1 MTNSPGQFYQQRL
14 KDLAA
19 EKQILLQKKNR
30 LAWFRFL
37 SIISAFVAAWQLWS
51 AGPLLAI
58 TVFILLISL
67 FIYFLV
73 QDITNNESIENIN
86 RLLSVNQTEQSI
98 INHNYFDLP
107 DGQAHVQPL
116 HPYSNDLDIFGR
128 ASLFQYINRTTSEQ
142 GSAVLAHWLMNTASV
157 DVIQKKQEAAKE
169 LATDFLLRQQLQS
182 YGMKDRITT
191 ATERKIDTW
200 LTEKTKYIH
209 SPLWQLLRI
218 VLPLIALSLLA
229 LYLSGLISG
238 GQFTPAA
245 VLLMVVAYSISKLV
259 SPAHAKLGKITA
271 ELSTLSSSI
280 ELIEK
285 AGFTSPYLQQ
295 LKTVF
300 DHHPGKASE
309 KIKGLARIL
318 ERLDYRFNFV
328 VHIPLNTFLF
338 WDLQQL
344 FALEKWRE
352 VNRQQISHWFKGLAE
367 MEAISTI
374 STLTFN
380 HPDWHFPSFT
390 AEDGVFDSEELGHPL
405 IASEKRINNSF
416 TTKGL
421 SQLNLITGSNMA
433 GKSTF
438 LRSIGVN
445 MVLSMMGAPVCA
457 KQLTLSPMKVMS
469 SMRITD
475 NLEESTS
482 TFYAELKKLKEI
494 IEAVNRKEKVFLLLD
509 EILRG
514 TNSADR
520 HTGSK
525 ALIKQLIHHNAT
537 GVLATHD
544 LELAKLADE
553 FPTNIQNYH
562 FDVQVAN
569 EELFF
574 DYKLKR
580 GICRSMNASILM
592 KKIGIEL

>member
-30 LAWFRFL
+30 LAWFRFF
-37 SIISAFVAAWQLWS
+37 SIISAFAAAWQLWS

-58 TVFILLISL
+58 IVFILLISL

-73 QDITNNESIENIN
+73 QDITNNENIENVN

-98 INHNYFDLP
+98 INNHYFDLP
-107 DGQAHVQPL
+107 DGQEHVQAL

-128 ASLFQYINRTTSEQ
+128 ASLFQYVNRTTSEQ

-157 DVIQKKQEAAKE
+157 DEIQQKQEAAKE
-169 LATDFLLRQQLQS
+169 LVGDFLLRQQLQS

-191 ATERKIDTW
+191 ATERKINTW

-218 VLPLIALSLLA
+218 LLPLIALSLLA

-259 SPAHAKLGKITA
+259 SPAHAQLGKITA

-352 VNRQQISHWFKGLAE
+352 QNRQEISHWFKGLAE
-367 MEAISTI
+367 METISTI

-380 HPDWHFPSFT
+380 HPEWHFPSFT
-390 AEDGVFDSEELGHPL
+390 EEEGVFDSEELGHPL
-405 IASEKRINNSF
+405 IATEKRISNSF
-416 TTKGL
+416 STKGF

-445 MVLSMMGAPVCA
+445 MVLAMMGAPVCA
-457 KQLTLSPMKVMS
+457 KRLTLSPMKVMS

-525 ALIKQLIHHNAT
+525 ALIKQLIHHDAA

-553 FPTNIQNYH
+553 FPSNIQNYH